1 MKITA
6 PLGAANEV
14 DMLLHYG
21 ADEIYCGIH
30 PPEWETYF
38 GNLNW
43 INRRAPSG
51 ANMTSLSEIREVTR
65 KAHDKGVSVH
75 VTLNASFYSQQG
87 LEYVIEL
94 AFDLV
99 EKAQIN
105 TVIVNDVNL
114 LLRLNQERFP
124 ANIHISS
131 LAGCMNTHAVKF
143 YKSLNVKRII
153 LPRQLQ
159 YREIQR
165 LVKSVGDAM
174 EFEVF
179 AVNDG
184 CFFEEA
190 FCQTTH
196 AAGGP
201 FCLEA
206 LHMRPVC
213 PDQAGITPRRMA
225 THHTQY
231 ETYLWF
237 QNNCGSSFQEDGLPN
252 GPCSLCG
259 FGHFRDW
266 GVTAVKVI
274 GREAAFYRKMRS
286 LQMVKAVVDETRTGV
301 PAEEIAAFSRKIR
314 NTPDHCAKGFMC
326 YFRGN

>member
-6 PLGAANEV
+6 PLSAINEV

-21 ADEIYCGIH
+21 ADEIYCGIQ
-30 PPEWETYF
+30 PPDWEKYF
-38 GNLNW
+38 GTLNW
-43 INRRAPSG
+43 MNRRAPKG
-51 ANMTSLSEIREVTR
+51 ANLASVSDIRMVSG
-65 KAHDKGVSVH
+65 KAHEGGALVH
-75 VTLNASFYSQQG
+75 IALNAPFYTADG
-87 LEYVIEL
+87 IEYVTGL

-99 EKAQIN
+99 EKAQID
-105 TVIVNDVNL
+105 TVIINDFNL
-114 LLRLNQERFP
+114 LLRLKAAHFP
-124 ANIHISS
+124 ANIHLSS
-131 LAGCMNTHAVKF
+131 LAGCMNSHAVSF
-143 YKSLNVKRII
+143 YKSLGVKRII

-165 LVKSVGDAM
+165 IVQNENNGM

-184 CFFEEA
+184 CYYEEA

-196 AAGGP
+196 GAGGP
-201 FCLEA
+201 FCLMTA
-206 LHMRPVC
+206 KIHPAFANG
-213 PDQAGITPRRMA
+213 QGITPQGLA
-225 THHTQY
+225 FHQKQY
-231 ETYLWF
+231 ESYLWF
-237 QNNCGSSFQEDGLPN
+237 LNNCGSTYQQDGLPN

-274 GREAAFYRKMRS
+274 GREASFYRKMRS
-286 LQMVKAVVDETRTGV
+286 LQMVKAVIDMADQGE
-301 PAEEIAAFSRKIR
+301 PAESIAAFSKKIR
-314 NTPDHCAKGFMC
+314 NTPEYCEKGYMC